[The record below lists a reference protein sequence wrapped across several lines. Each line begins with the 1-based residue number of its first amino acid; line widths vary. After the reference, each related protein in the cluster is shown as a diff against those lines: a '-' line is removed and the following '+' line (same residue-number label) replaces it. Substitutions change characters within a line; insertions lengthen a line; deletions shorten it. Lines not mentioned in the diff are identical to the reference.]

1 MGIVNFHLLSYEL
14 KQAGLPVECV
24 DMNGRI
30 DYSRELTAQEQATAA
45 AVIAAHDPN
54 GLLPEEQDARDYRE
68 ARQAAL
74 QLLTNGIDAW
84 AGMTAT
90 QKNAWVGANMDA
102 VLRIIRALIR
112 ITT

>member
-1 MGIVNFHLLSYEL
+1 MVNYRLLYYEL
-14 KQAGLPVECV
+14 NQAGLPVEGV
-24 DMNGRI
+24 AADGRI
-30 DYSRELTAQEQATAA
+30 DYTRQLTTQEQTTAA

-54 GLLPEEQDARDYRE
+54 GLLPEEQNARDYRE